1 MVSVTTGQGVVMLQ
15 WGFTSVPQGP
25 QEQGMNPDGDA
36 LEEEEVFEP
45 SLESRSR
52 IETREV
58 KLQLL
63 S

>member
-1 MVSVTTGQGVVMLQ
+1 
-15 WGFTSVPQGP
+15 
-25 QEQGMNPDGDA
+25 MNPDGDA